1 MRGGERQ
8 KHRRPPACI
17 QPKPGKT
24 HTRHKNRDFFSSLL
38 VAIRSG
44 SANEGE
50 NRGDA
55 RS

>member
-38 VAIRSG
+38 KASG
-44 SANEGE
+44 A
-50 NRGDA
+50 
-55 RS
+55 